1 MQDKS
6 CTVLVSTLLKYPFEI
21 QWGSSIYARV
31 KAYNVIGESSFS
43 VPGNDAVILSVP
55 SAPTNIVNVPE
66 VTNGFEIGLAWFAP
80 TTTGGVEILDY
91 RVFSD

>member
-1 MQDKS
+1 
-6 CTVLVSTLLKYPFEI
+6 VSTLLKYPFEI

-66 VTNGFEIGLAWFAP
+66 VTSGFEIGLAWFAP